1 MSTPVDDD
9 DDDRPSE
16 STPPPE
22 QEAKDGDSDGN
33 NVVDRM
39 LRQIRDPG
47 PFRRVVVSSPNLFR
61 DVEFRSRLQR
71 MWSVS
76 GQPPSPRLEASGT
89 MAEGLGGGG
98 YRGERRLWRR
108 GDVLWIAPPYNSVQA
123 KWKDMPQVH
132 HRSSNHNRAL
142 QFF

>member
-1 MSTPVDDD
+1 MSAPVDDD

-16 STPPPE
+16 DSPQPV
-22 QEAKDGDSDGN
+22 QEAKDGD

-61 DVEFRSRLQR
+61 DVEFQRRLQR

-89 MAEGLGGGG
+89 MAEGLGGAGTCCG
-98 YRGERRLWRR
+98 
-108 GDVLWIAPPYNSVQA
+108 
-123 KWKDMPQVH
+123 
-132 HRSSNHNRAL
+132 
-142 QFF
+142 

>member
-1 MSTPVDDD
+1 MSAPVDD

-16 STPPPE
+16 DSPQPV
-22 QEAKDGDSDGN
+22 QEAKDGD

-39 LRQIRDPG
+39 LRQIRDLG

-61 DVEFRSRLQR
+61 DVEFQRRLQR

-89 MAEGLGGGG
+89 MAEGLGGAGTCCG
-98 YRGERRLWRR
+98 
-108 GDVLWIAPPYNSVQA
+108 
-123 KWKDMPQVH
+123 
-132 HRSSNHNRAL
+132 
-142 QFF
+142 